1 METTTPKMRLRPTGR
16 LSTVSTVIVAAFIL
30 VACSTSKSETDA
42 FADDRPAGVLYNE
55 GLAYLNEGQLEDAAD
70 SFTEVDRQHPYSD
83 WARKALIMNA
93 FANYRRSKYDEA
105 VSSAERYLSLYP
117 GSSDAPY
124 AHYLIG
130 SSYFKRIP
138 DVTRD
143 QDETR
148 HAIQSLREIVTQY
161 LDSEYRRRCAEK
173 NYRRPRPDC
182 RQGDADR
189 SLLPGNAASTPQ
201 PSTGSRGW
209 LSTIRTPAMWR
220 RPLQRLTEAN
230 LALGLVAEAQNA
242 AAILGHNFPDSEWY
256 EDAYQLLQTG
266 GLEPRESEGSLL
278 SRIFPVLVAGLGLRP
293 PKCWSALTIRDIVV
307 IDRLSISFGTGMT
320 VFTGETG
327 AGKSILLDALSLAL
341 GARGDASLVRA
352 GAETGRGGG
361 GLRPCRRPSRTGA
374 A

>member
-83 WARKALIMNA
+83 WARNALIMNA

-161 LDSEYRRRCAEK
+161 PDSEYAADAQKKIIVARDQIAGKEMQIGRYYLERREYTAAINRF
-173 NYRRPRPDC
+173 
-182 RQGDADR
+182 QGVVVDYQDTRHVEEA
-189 SLLPGNAASTPQ
+189 
-201 PSTGSRGW
+201 
-209 LSTIRTPAMWR
+209 
-220 RPLQRLTEAN
+220 LQRLTEAN
-230 LALGLVAEAQNA
+230 MALGLVAEAQNA

-278 SRIFPVLVAGLGLRP
+278 SRIFR
-293 PKCWSALTIRDIVV
+293 S
-307 IDRLSISFGTGMT
+307 S
-320 VFTGETG
+320 
-327 AGKSILLDALSLAL
+327 
-341 GARGDASLVRA
+341 
-352 GAETGRGGG
+352 
-361 GLRPCRRPSRTGA
+361 
-374 A
+374 